1 MLVVFNRMHPAAP
14 SASWIGILPASVV
27 LHNSREPNHPWC
39 QVDVNE
45 GHEVA
50 EEEGS
55 FRVAD
60 FDDLGDCILQLL
72 RILSLFGELLCLK
85 ELIEERND
93 LLIDLSRS
101 VIGTTLAQS

>member
-1 MLVVFNRMHPAAP
+1 
-14 SASWIGILPASVV
+14 LPTPIV
-27 LHNSREPNHPWC
+27 LHNSRQPNHPWC
-39 QVDVNE
+39 EVDVNK
-45 GHEVA
+45 GHVWA

-72 RILSLFGELLCLK
+72 RILSLLGELLSLE

-93 LLIDLSRS
+93 LSINLSRS
-101 VIGTTLAQS
+101 VDGTTPAQF

>member
-1 MLVVFNRMHPAAP
+1 MLIVLDRVHPAAP
-14 SASWIGILPASVV
+14 SASWSRILPTPVV
-27 LHNSREPNHPWC
+27 LHNPRQPNHPWC
-39 QVDVNE
+39 EVDVNK
-45 GHEVA
+45 GHVWA

-72 RILSLFGELLCLK
+72 RILSLLGELLSLE

-93 LLIDLSRS
+93 LSINLSRS
-101 VIGTTLAQS
+101 VKGTTPAQF